1 MPVLG
6 IDTSNYTT
14 SLALMNLTGQLL
26 AEERRLLSV
35 PPGSHG
41 LRQEEAV
48 FQHVRNLPELLD
60 KLPPL
65 TGLRGVA
72 VSSRPRAVGGSY
84 MPVFLVGVSVALAVA
99 KAKDIPLFTFSHQA
113 NHLAA
118 GLWSLGETLAAGE
131 ILLALHLSGGT
142 SEVVKVQWG
151 LEPQV
156 EIMGE
161 SLDTNAGQFVDRV
174 GVALGLP
181 FPAGPHLEEL
191 ARDARG
197 LVRLPGATR
206 AGDMS
211 FSGPLSA
218 ALRLVGRAEPQE
230 LARAVED
237 CIARTVEKA
246 LLYIS
251 EKAAIKKVL
260 LVGGVMAN
268 QRIKQRL
275 RQRLEH
281 PSKGFTLLFA
291 KPQAARDGAIGL
303 ASLAREKI
311 INQS

>member
-14 SLALMNLTGQLL
+14 SLALMDLTGQLL
-26 AEERRLLSV
+26 AEERRLLTV

-60 KLPPL
+60 KLPTL
-65 TGLRGVA
+65 AGLRGVA
-72 VSSRPRAVGGSY
+72 VSSRPRDVQKSY
-84 MPVFLVGVSVALAVA
+84 MPVFLAGVSVAMAVA
-99 KAKDIPLFTFSHQA
+99 KAKDIPLFTYSHQA

-118 GLWSLGETLAAGE
+118 GLWSLGETPEAGE
-131 ILLALHLSGGT
+131 TLLALHLSGGT

-151 LEPQV
+151 LVPQV
-156 EIMGE
+156 EILGE
-161 SLDTNAGQFVDRV
+161 TLDTNAGQFVDRV

-191 ARDARG
+191 AKGAQG
-197 LVRLPGATR
+197 LVRLPGSVR

-218 ALRLVGRAEPQE
+218 ALRLVGEAQPRE

-237 CIARTVEKA
+237 CIARTVEKV
-246 LLYIS
+246 LLHAS
-251 EKAAIKKVL
+251 EKEAIKKVL

-268 QRIKQRL
+268 QRIKERL
-275 RQRLEH
+275 GQRLEH
-281 PSKGFTLLFA
+281 PSKGLTLLFA

-303 ASLAREKI
+303 AALAREKI
-311 INQS
+311 LNQS